1 MALEGAQ
8 LLRSL
13 DTRRCESPGE
23 NREVPRGML
32 RLRYALTAALSLR
45 ERLVGQMTDK
55 EEGVYTRIMKSPC
68 ICTTFRSLSR
78 KLSAAYDAALAPVGL
93 NIAQY
98 AMLRRIEACQPVS
111 LTDLG
116 EALELER
123 STVGRNV
130 KVLERTGLVVTSRSA
145 VDQREAVVSLT
156 DTAENLLT
164 EAFPLWEG
172 CQKETRKIVGLQL
185 ESLLRQL
192 EQKL

>member
-1 MALEGAQ
+1 
-8 LLRSL
+8 
-13 DTRRCESPGE
+13 
-23 NREVPRGML
+23 
-32 RLRYALTAALSLR
+32 
-45 ERLVGQMTDK
+45 MTDK
-55 EEGVYTRIMKSPC
+55 EERVYTRIMTSPC

-98 AMLRRIEACQPVS
+98 AMLRRIGASQPVS

-130 KVLERTGLVVTSRSA
+130 KVLERTGLVVTSRTA

-172 CQKETRKIVGLQL
+172 CQIETRRTLGLQL